1 MREKLSLSSSPGKF
15 GALGLSFGFFTKASI
30 QHFPGAVIK
39 TEQSRKCSPIFS
51 EEGSRIEHVVTLS

>member
-30 QHFPGAVIK
+30 QHFPSAVIK
-39 TEQSRKCSPIFS
+39 TEQKMQPHLLRRRVSY
-51 EEGSRIEHVVTLS
+51 